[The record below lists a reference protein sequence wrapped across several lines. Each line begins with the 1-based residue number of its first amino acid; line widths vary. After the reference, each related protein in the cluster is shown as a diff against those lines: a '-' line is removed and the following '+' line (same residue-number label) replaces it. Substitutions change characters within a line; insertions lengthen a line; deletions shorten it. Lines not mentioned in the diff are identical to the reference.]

1 MGSSSLKKLE
11 TLLTGVTK
19 LGIDTA
25 PVIYFVEAHPHYDA
39 LVTEVFQ
46 SIADNKL
53 IAITSVITLTEV
65 LIQPLRENQ
74 PGLQQQYRELLTRS
88 ANFDMIFIDDII
100 AERAADI
107 RAQYNLRTPDALQ
120 IATALIA
127 GCEAFLTNDLALKRV
142 ADMRIIVL
150 EELVSATNG

>member
-1 MGSSSLKKLE
+1 MKLE
-11 TLLTGVTK
+11 AILTGVSK

-39 LVTEVFQ
+39 LVIEVFQ

-53 IAITSVITLTEV
+53 VAVTSVITMTEV

-74 PGLQQQYRELLTRS
+74 LDLEQQYRDLLTRS
-88 ANFDMIFIDDII
+88 ANFEMIFIDDVI
-100 AERAADI
+100 AERAADL
-107 RAQYNLRTPDALQ
+107 RARYNLRTPDALQ
-120 IATALIA
+120 LATALIA

-142 ADMRIIVL
+142 TEMQIIVL